1 MEILTTKD
9 LHSQLNTWMIHEILL
24 GDVFFGL
31 ADAAAEF
38 LAATDGGTFFIL
50 QVDLG
55 IYYLYTCWTYSW
67 VGGFEMT
74 LHWCS
79 MKKKCNQCNHNSSE
93 GFSEGKAKQLVA
105 TPRSGVQLDT
115 WANTNEWPCLDTS
128 KKSLF
133 AKKNGF
139 LYYKHM
145 WRVYVNMYKYI
156 YVH

>member
-55 IYYLYTCWTYSW
+55 ITY
-67 VGGFEMT
+67 
-74 LHWCS
+74 
-79 MKKKCNQCNHNSSE
+79 NI
-93 GFSEGKAKQLVA
+93 
-105 TPRSGVQLDT
+105 
-115 WANTNEWPCLDTS
+115 
-128 KKSLF
+128 
-133 AKKNGF
+133 
-139 LYYKHM
+139 Y
-145 WRVYVNMYKYI
+145 YI
-156 YVH
+156 YIISNIYYIYYIYYIS

>member
-55 IYYLYTCWTYSW
+55 IYYSQPPTTTNQVDLCLHKWWRGSLDVLEPGWSW
-67 VGGFEMT
+67 
-74 LHWCS
+74 
-79 MKKKCNQCNHNSSE
+79 
-93 GFSEGKAKQLVA
+93 
-105 TPRSGVQLDT
+105 
-115 WANTNEWPCLDTS
+115 
-128 KKSLF
+128 
-133 AKKNGF
+133 
-139 LYYKHM
+139 
-145 WRVYVNMYKYI
+145 
-156 YVH
+156 

>member
-55 IYYLYTCWTYSW
+55 IS
-67 VGGFEMT
+67 
-74 LHWCS
+74 
-79 MKKKCNQCNHNSSE
+79 
-93 GFSEGKAKQLVA
+93 
-105 TPRSGVQLDT
+105 
-115 WANTNEWPCLDTS
+115 
-128 KKSLF
+128 
-133 AKKNGF
+133 
-139 LYYKHM
+139 
-145 WRVYVNMYKYI
+145 I
-156 YVH
+156 YWNVII

>member
-55 IYYLYTCWTYSW
+55 I
-67 VGGFEMT
+67 
-74 LHWCS
+74 
-79 MKKKCNQCNHNSSE
+79 
-93 GFSEGKAKQLVA
+93 
-105 TPRSGVQLDT
+105 GVITHVL
-115 WANTNEWPCLDTS
+115 TS
-128 KKSLF
+128 VLT
-133 AKKNGF
+133 
-139 LYYKHM
+139 
-145 WRVYVNMYKYI
+145 I
-156 YVH
+156 Y